1 MIKKKSLHYC
11 GIFLIMAS
19 IMIVSCQ
26 TTKVTY
32 GTEISESELL
42 GNDLKNYNYLLSE
55 AIKHKILGNY
65 GQAIVYFKQ
74 CLNINPLSDAAM
86 FELSSIYL
94 YARDYPMALRYARK
108 ANITDGDNL
117 WYQLQLASL
126 YDAMEINDSSILIY
140 EDIVKK
146 HPEKLDLMFQLGN
159 MYSEEKL
166 YDKAINVYE
175 KIEKSVGFQESV
187 SIARVDIYRKAGDNE
202 RAENELLRVLEVVPD
217 NVSYQI
223 LLAELYYEKGEN
235 EKAERKYKE
244 LLSNFPEDDRINLS
258 IIRYHVVNK
267 EYEEMMRVM
276 DSVIL
281 GDNSEMELKFNLIV
295 SLISDQMLLESI
307 KDLLAI
313 SLNVFQKQYS
323 DDIRILALVGDFYVK
338 TDEYELASQQFEE
351 YINYDTGNYLVWEQL
366 LFLLNILEKTD
377 DLYVY
382 SEKAIRIFPKA
393 PILYFFNGLACAE
406 QGKDRESIKIL
417 LRGLDSVENNNGLLV
432 QFYSLLGEAY
442 KNIKQYE
449 NSDKAYEEALKIEPG
464 NLIVLNNYSYYL
476 SLRGENL
483 KKALEMSKICIESE
497 PSNSTYLDTYGW
509 VLYKMKKY
517 NSSEKYLRR
526 AIENNNNESVE
537 IYKHYGDV
545 NAKLE
550 KFELAVEYWRKAL
563 NRGGDEKELLN
574 KINNVK
580 RER

>member
-32 GTEISESELL
+32 DTDSNEKELK

-55 AIKHKILGNY
+55 AIKQKVVGNY
-65 GQAIVYFKQ
+65 GQAIIYFKQ
-74 CLNINPLSDAAM
+74 CLDINPLSDAAM

-94 YARDYPMALRYARK
+94 YARDYPVALIYARR
-108 ANITDGDNL
+108 AYITDSDNL

-146 HPEKLDLMFQLGN
+146 HPEKLDLMFRLGN

-166 YDKAINVYE
+166 YDKAINVYD
-175 KIEKSVGFQESV
+175 KLEKSVGFQELV

-202 RAENELLRVLEVVPD
+202 NAENELLRVLEMVPD

-235 EKAERKYKE
+235 EKARKKYKE
-244 LLSNFPEDDRINLS
+244 LLNNFPEDDRISLS
-258 IIRYHVVNK
+258 IIRYHMVNE
-267 EYEEMMRVM
+267 EYEEMMRVV

-281 GDNSEMELKFNLIV
+281 GDNSGMEVKFNLVV
-295 SLISDQMLLESI
+295 SMISDQKLLNNIQKLMVE
-307 KDLLAI
+307 

-323 DDIRILALVGDFYVK
+323 EDIRILALLGDFYVK
-338 TDEYELASQQFEE
+338 TGEYKLASKQFKE
-351 YINYDTGNYLVWEQL
+351 YIAFDKGNYLVWEQL
-366 LFLLNILEKTD
+366 LFLLNILEETD
-377 DLYVY
+377 DLYIY
-382 SEKAIRIFPKA
+382 SNNAIKIYPEA
-393 PILYFFNGLACAE
+393 PILYFFNGLACTE
-406 QGKDRESIKIL
+406 QGNNDETIKIL
-417 LRGLDSVENNNGLLV
+417 LRGLGFIEGNNDLLV

-442 KNIKQYE
+442 KNNEQFE
-449 NSDKAYEEALKIEPG
+449 NSNKSFEDALKIDPG

-476 SLRGENL
+476 SLRSENL

-497 PSNSTYLDTYGW
+497 PLNGTYLDTYGW
-509 VLYKMKKY
+509 VLYSLKKY
-517 NSSEKYLRR
+517 NSAEKYLRK
-526 AIENNNNESVE
+526 AIENETSPSEE
-537 IYKHYGDV
+537 ILRHYGDV
-545 NAKLE
+545 NEKL
-550 KFELAVEYWRKAL
+550 KRFDLAVEYWKKAL
-563 NRGGDEKELLN
+563 KAGGNEQEIMS

-580 RER
+580 KTK